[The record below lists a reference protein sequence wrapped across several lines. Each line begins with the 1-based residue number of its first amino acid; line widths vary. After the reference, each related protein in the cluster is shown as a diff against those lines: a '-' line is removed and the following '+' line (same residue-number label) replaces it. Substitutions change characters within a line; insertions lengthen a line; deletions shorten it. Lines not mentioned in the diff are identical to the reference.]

1 MKKVC
6 RCCCAGVSVFVLLF
20 VGVSFVLSQENKSPY
35 QIQVRAGQESAIYKK
50 GETVAF
56 QVRLL
61 ENNKPLAG
69 KELSYLV
76 QGDGNFEQKGTVLS
90 TDSFAVIETSLNYS
104 GFLKCTVQW
113 KEANGVQVSA
123 MGGAGVDPLEIKAK
137 TPEPEDFDAFWNA
150 KKDELAKLP
159 MNPQLVPVPAEEVN
173 KKFGVP
179 LYHVPQLVP
188 VPAEKINNP
197 AIQVFDIKVDCLGG
211 KPLSGYLAKP
221 VNAKPKSL
229 PIVISYHG
237 AGIYSAN
244 MPIHIAARGVLALD
258 INAHG
263 IENGQPT
270 GFYKALAN
278 GELKDY
284 PIANGNDREKN
295 YFVGM
300 FLRVIRSLQFMK
312 SLPEWDGKTI
322 AVTGISQG
330 GGQALVAAGSDP
342 AVTFCVAHVPAIC
355 YPTGDIEG
363 NFGGWPG
370 FLRGKTKETADP
382 AMLKTVPYIDAAHF
396 ARRIKAESILSTGF
410 IDYTCSPT
418 SVYVAYNNITAPKQI
433 FPTPESAHAV
443 PPKTH
448 EISNKLLWDYIERNR
463 VPKTE

>member
-1 MKKVC
+1 MKRVC
-6 RCCCAGVSVFVLLF
+6 RYCCAGVADLVLLF
-20 VGVSFVLSQENKSPY
+20 VGISFVLSQENKPPY
-35 QIQVRAGQESAIYKK
+35 QIQVRAAQESAIYKK
-50 GETVAF
+50 GETIVF
-56 QVRLL
+56 QVQLL

-69 KELSYLV
+69 KELSYLI
-76 QGDGNFEQKGTVLS
+76 QGDGNFEQKGTVLTTGS
-90 TDSFAVIETSLNYS
+90 VTVIETSLNRS

-113 KEANGVQVSA
+113 KDANGVQFSA
-123 MGGAGVDPLEIKAK
+123 VGGAGVDPLEIKAE
-137 TPEPEDFDAFWNA
+137 TPEPEDFDTFWNA
-150 KKDELAKLP
+150 KKEELAKLP
-159 MNPQLVPVPAEEVN
+159 MN
-173 KKFGVP
+173 
-179 LYHVPQLVP
+179 PQLVP

-211 KPLSGYLAKP
+211 KPVSGYLAKP
-221 VNAKPKSL
+221 LDTKPQSL

-237 AGIYSAN
+237 VGVRSAN
-244 MPIHIAARGVLALD
+244 MPINIAARGVLALD

-263 IENGQPT
+263 IENGQPAE
-270 GFYKALAN
+270 FYKALAN

-284 PIANGNDREKN
+284 RIANGNDREKI
-295 YFVGM
+295 YFAGM

-322 AVTGISQG
+322 VVTGSSQG
-330 GGQALVAAGSDP
+330 GGQALVAAGSDS

-382 AMLKTVPYIDAAHF
+382 AVVKTVPYIDAAHF

-410 IDYTCSPT
+410 IDYVCSPT

-433 FPTPESAHAV
+433 FPTPESTHAV

-463 VPKTE
+463 IPKTE